1 MKWCWTSLIVLGAG
15 SILPAPA
22 RAQRVMEYGPLAV
35 ATFADRD
42 FAGAGGFV
50 ALRSSHSRVMAGLL
64 GGSRGGDPAAR
75 GELVAHFLL
84 QPSTT
89 GLTPYAGGGI
99 ALVSGDGTD
108 GYVVLVFG
116 VESAPA
122 LPAGWALEVGL
133 GGGVRVGAAWRWRR
147 AR

>member
-1 MKWCWTSLIVLGAG
+1 MKWCWASLLVTGVWAIC
-15 SILPAPA
+15 PAPA

-42 FAGAGGFV
+42 FAGAGGFF
-50 ALRSSHSRVMAGLL
+50 ALRSSHSRVMAALL
-64 GGSRGGDPAAR
+64 GGTRSGETAGR
-75 GELVAHFLL
+75 GELTAHFLL

-89 GLTPYAGGGI
+89 GLTPYAGGGV
-99 ALVSGDGTD
+99 ALVGDDGTD

-116 VESAPA
+116 VESAPS
-122 LPAGWALEVGL
+122 LPAGWSLEVGL
-133 GGGVRVGAAWRWRR
+133 GGGVRLGAAWRWRR